1 MCLGVGDGADDTAP
15 QKLSYWQRF
24 VASVQENG
32 PKYLMV
38 DVSRAKLQELDLAVL
53 LSYGWVSNC
62 NMFLVLT
69 INVTYVIHL
78 LQILEEAPKVSLFPV
93 KVE

>member
-1 MCLGVGDGADDTAP
+1 MFKNTDP
-15 QKLSYWQRF
+15 
-24 VASVQENG
+24 
-32 PKYLMV
+32 
-38 DVSRAKLQELDLAVL
+38 DVKT
-53 LSYGWVSNC
+53 YGFSC

-78 LQILEEAPKVSLFPV
+78 LQILEESLKVSLFAD